1 MSSIFTQII
10 TGDIPCYEIYQDEIC
25 IVFLDIFP
33 ISYGHCLVVPKVE
46 IDNWL
51 DLDPSIYTH
60 IQAISQQISQA
71 IKKTIQCQRVGLMI
85 DGRQIPHTHIH
96 LIPLVDN
103 TDINQKSCPPMI
115 PQDFHQLAIDIKS
128 NL

>member
-10 TGDIPCYEIYQDEIC
+10 TGNIPCYEIYQDEIC

-33 ISYGHCLVVPKVE
+33 ISYGHCLVIPKVE

-51 DLDPSIYTH
+51 DLDPSIYTY

-85 DGRQIPHTHIH
+85 DGRQIPHIHIH
-96 LIPLVDN
+96 LVPLVDG
-103 TDINQKSCPPMI
+103 TDITQKSCPPMT
-115 PQDFHQLAIDIKS
+115 PQDFEKLAVDIKS

>member
-46 IDNWL
+46 VDNWL
-51 DLDPSIYTH
+51 DLDSSVYLH
-60 IQAISQQISQA
+60 IQKISQQISQA